1 MNTYDAV
8 VAGGGLIGA
17 SIAFELAETGL
28 KVALY
33 DAREPGQEASWA
45 SAGMISPAPENPGMI
60 PFMPMGLA
68 SAALYPE
75 FIRKV
80 EELTGQDSGY
90 QKSGALDVILDDDLQ
105 KAQEELSTI
114 VALQRGVGLHAE
126 AISAERA
133 REMEPALNEDTQAA
147 IFRADESSLDAR
159 AFTQA
164 VLQGARQRGVEIFAG
179 NGAKALKKE
188 GSRCCGLVLGS
199 GQVEAKWTVVAAGCF
214 SARIAGA
221 EPYAPVSPA
230 KGQMAALR
238 CEAVEIKHI
247 LWLGHKYLVPRKD
260 GRIIAGS
267 TIEQTGFNR
276 HVTAGGIQAILGE
289 AMKMV
294 PALQDARIEETWA
307 GLRPDSPDHLPI
319 IGPTDIEGLLIA
331 TGHFRSGIL
340 LAPITARLIQEWVTT
355 QQVSVDWAR
364 VSPMRFLEAK
374 EKKVVSF
381 RS

>member
-1 MNTYDAV
+1 MKMYDAV

-17 SIAFELAETGL
+17 SVAFELAEAGL

-33 DAREPGQEASWA
+33 DAREPGREASWA

-60 PFMPMGLA
+60 PFMPISLA
-68 SAALYPE
+68 STTLYPE
-75 FIRKV
+75 FIHKV
-80 EELTGQDSGY
+80 EGLTGQDSGY

-114 VALQRGVGLHAE
+114 IALQRGVGLHAE
-126 AISAERA
+126 AISAARA
-133 REMEPALNEDTQAA
+133 REMEPVLNEDTQAA
-147 IFRADESSLDAR
+147 IFRADEGSLDAR

-164 VLQGARQRGVEIFAG
+164 VLQAAGERGVEIFAG
-179 NGAKALKKE
+179 NGAKALRKD
-188 GSRCCGLVLGS
+188 GSRCRGLVVES
-199 GQVEAKWTVVAAGCF
+199 GEVDAKWTIVAAGCF
-214 SARIAGA
+214 SSRIAGA
-221 EPYAPVSPA
+221 EPYAPVMPA
-230 KGQMAALR
+230 KGQMLALR
-238 CEAVEIKHI
+238 CEGVELKHI

-267 TIEQTGFNR
+267 TIEQAGFDR
-276 HVTAGGIQAILGE
+276 HVTAGGIQTILSE

-294 PALQDARIEETWA
+294 PALEQARIEETWA

-319 IGPTDIEGLLIA
+319 IGPTDLEGLLIA

-340 LAPITARLIQEWVTT
+340 LAPITARLVREWVTT